1 MLWYQPHSTPV
12 AYTYLQPFGNFAT
25 GITWD
30 LFKMNR
36 DIFSTLRYCLSVKIF
51 KKRRKQSSNQEI
63 SEERIP
69 FNLMMI
75 NYNALPAHR

>member
-1 MLWYQPHSTPV
+1 MLWYQPHSTLV

-36 DIFSTLRYCLSVKIF
+36 DIFPPSDTAFLSKYYLKKKENKAQIKKSVKKEYHSI
-51 KKRRKQSSNQEI
+51 
-63 SEERIP
+63 
-69 FNLMMI
+69 
-75 NYNALPAHR
+75 